1 MLRYNIFLLALIS
14 SCNSFQQDSIEPVET
29 EFAEALINYSHPSE
43 EDVEILHFHA
53 SSVLGQ
59 LNSEQLTNV
68 SIILEVAEQL
78 KFDKY
83 MMLTI
88 AFKETSF
95 YANLSS
101 NTGDY
106 GLFQINARWWYRF
119 LGYKTK
125 KDFVES
131 NMDPKISAQNAVK
144 VIKDL
149 KRYKTCKGSDIFA
162 CYNGGPGWRK
172 SENRDVIERYKNS
185 SIRIKRLVTE
195 KYDEWISKR

>member
-1 MLRYNIFLLALIS
+1 LRKYIFLFALLS
-14 SCNSFQQDSIEPVET
+14 SCNAAHQIETADSEPV
-29 EFAEALINYSHPSE
+29 FAEQTISYAHPSE
-43 EDVEILHFHA
+43 EDVEILYFHA
-53 SSVLGQ
+53 SSVLGH

-68 SIILEVAEQL
+68 SIILEVAEQQ

-95 YANLSS
+95 YANLTS

-106 GLFQINARWWYRF
+106 GLFQINAKWWYKF
-119 LGYKTK
+119 LGYTSK
-125 KDFVES
+125 KDFVQH

-149 KRYKTCKGSDIFA
+149 MRYKTCKGEDIFA

-172 SENRDVIERYKNS
+172 SKNRAVIERYKRS
-185 SIRIKRLVTE
+185 SLRIKRLVTD
-195 KYDEWISKR
+195 KYDEWISRR